1 MPRGALAPQP
11 CSSGLRGIPA
21 CVGPWRWHP
30 PAPQAWLWCF
40 LSGGSCLLGCGPW
53 SQAGAAWAGRGSE
66 VWCQP
71 CASPWSGPGY
81 CPAAW
86 TFPELSA
93 GLQGGQTAGGFPRT
107 PFDFLQ
113 RPGAL
118 EGECAC
124 FLEAVPAGVYGRWGF
139 RRMGRVWGGG
149 VPVLPQRCPPQLRGG
164 REAVLGM
171 GAGIR
176 RLTAAVRA
184 HGSSCSTR
192 LGGLGEGPRPWV
204 VTSWGCGW
212 GLAPR
217 GPGGHTLGTWRVN
230 VTFSK
235 FSKEGF

>member
-1 MPRGALAPQP
+1 MQPGRAGAQRCGASPVLPLGVGLATAQ
-11 CSSGLRGIPA
+11 
-21 CVGPWRWHP
+21 
-30 PAPQAWLWCF
+30 
-40 LSGGSCLLGCGPW
+40 LLGP
-53 SQAGAAWAGRGSE
+53 
-66 VWCQP
+66 
-71 CASPWSGPGY
+71 
-81 CPAAW
+81 
-86 TFPELSA
+86 FLNSA
-93 GLQGGQTAGGFPRT
+93 QVSRGGQTAGGFPRT

-124 FLEAVPAGVYGRWGF
+124 FLEAVPAGVCGRWGF
-139 RRMGRVWGGG
+139 RRMGRAWGGW

-184 HGSSCSTR
+184 RGSSCSTR